1 MNRRIT
7 LKDIAAKAE
16 VTVACVSLA
25 LRDSPQIAAATK
37 VRIRDLAEK
46 LGYRPDPALA
56 ALAAYR
62 SRVQPDHFRSVMAC
76 IIDGKSQDTLKTT
89 WPSVAAR
96 ARELGYDAQKFVL
109 SDPVNE
115 WQSLLRVLRSRG
127 VRGVLLAP
135 RMRYDE
141 IFPEAACD
149 AFCFVTIGYS
159 VRLDGIHRVSTNQ
172 YLDMLRHVGEL
183 KKLGYHRIGLWV
195 PASADGRVNQQFS
208 AGYLAAFLPNDVP
221 PAPIFHDDAPS
232 QRALRAWLRG
242 HKIDAVIGLPQH
254 LPLLRAA
261 GFTIPEKLGFS
272 TFNWHGGKEVK
283 GMSGMNYRPTH
294 LVVNAVDV
302 LHAALLNNHHGLL
315 QDAPLTVFNA
325 RMVHGKTTRSLVR
338 GKRVM
343 GQIDR

>member
-1 MNRRIT
+1 MKRRIT
-7 LKDIAAKAE
+7 LKDIASKAE

-25 LRDSPQIAAATK
+25 LRDSPQVAAATK
-37 VRIRDLAEK
+37 ARIRDLADK

-62 SRVQPDHFRSVMAC
+62 SRVQPEHFRSVLAC
-76 IIDGKSQDTLKTT
+76 IIDGKSQDSLNTT
-89 WPSVAAR
+89 WPSMSAR
-96 ARELGYDAQKFVL
+96 ARELGYEAQKFTI
-109 SDPVNE
+109 SDPGSE
-115 WQSLLRVLRSRG
+115 WEKLLRVLRSRG
-127 VRGVLLAP
+127 IRGIFLAP
-135 RMRYDE
+135 RIRYDE
-141 IFPEAACD
+141 TFPEAAAD

-183 KKLGYHRIGLWV
+183 RNLGYRRPGLWV

-208 AGYLAAFLPNDVP
+208 AGYLAAFLTDGGP
-221 PAPIFHDDAPS
+221 PAPVFHDETPS
-232 QRALRAWLRG
+232 RSDLRAWVRD
-242 HKIDAVIGLPQH
+242 HNIDAVIGLPQH
-254 LPLLRAA
+254 LQFLRAA
-261 GFTIPEKLGFS
+261 GFSIPEKLGFS
-272 TFNWHGGKEVK
+272 TFNWYGGKEVK
-283 GMSGMNYRPTH
+283 GMSGMDYRPTH
-294 LVVNAVDV
+294 LAANAVDV